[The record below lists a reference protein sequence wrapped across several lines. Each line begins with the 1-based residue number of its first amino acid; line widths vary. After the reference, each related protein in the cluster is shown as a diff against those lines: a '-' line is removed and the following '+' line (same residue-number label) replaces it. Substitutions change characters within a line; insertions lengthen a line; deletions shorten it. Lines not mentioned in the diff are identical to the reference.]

1 MGRGIH
7 HVGRISVSAGAPRD
21 HERVVCKAIFC
32 DVRHIAGAA
41 AALHNSQIGSC
52 HVVVFWSR

>member
-1 MGRGIH
+1 M
-7 HVGRISVSAGAPRD
+7 SAVFLFQQAPRD

>member
-1 MGRGIH
+1 VEFTM
-7 HVGRISVSAGAPRD
+7 SAVFLFQQAPRD